1 MAKTTI
7 MGASGNTEISLQ
19 SKFVFTF
26 KTIITV
32 FITIGSM
39 LWTYHT
45 FVLDKQ
51 FEHLEEDMD
60 KVELKIDKVYDH
72 MIGIGGAN
80 DDVESAEEQVEKENE
95 GSL

>member
-1 MAKTTI
+1 

-26 KTIITV
+26 KTIVTV

-45 FVLDKQ
+45 FVLSPQ
-51 FEHLEEDMD
+51 IEDMHEDVD
-60 KVELKIDKVYDH
+60 KIELKIDKVYDH

-80 DDVESAEEQVEKENE
+80 ENIDSAEQPVDSNDSQ
-95 GSL
+95 GNL